1 MRRRLRR
8 HHGVPSSRS
17 ATRGVGARKGDNWR
31 LSFSTLLPPRR
42 AALYRAMGGVPILL
56 GVALVNGV
64 RAAATQPILRWHE
77 MRKAAGGGVRG
88 GHRSMPAIVLAATSS
103 SGADVVW
110 APVSTSSFRYPVRSI
125 GGGTRHAWAQRRM
138 RVRCEHKQ

>member
-56 GVALVNGV
+56 GVVVNGV

-88 GHRSMPAIVLAATSS
+88 GI
-103 SGADVVW
+103 
-110 APVSTSSFRYPVRSI
+110 
-125 GGGTRHAWAQRRM
+125 
-138 RVRCEHKQ
+138 VRCQPSFWLPQAPLERTLCGRPFLPQAFAIPYDQSGRYKACLGAEAHAGSLRA